1 MKKLNDIPK
10 KNIYEVPDGYFEK
23 LPGVIQSR
31 VAAKETI
38 QPSFIYHFR
47 YHIQVLVLAI
57 AMIGVWIFRTNI
69 KDDKNAEELLAS
81 VDTPSLIAYLEDVD
95 VTTDELLESFS
106 FSTEEVT
113 AIESDVYNI
122 DVDQNELDELLDEYS
137 FELNDF

>member
-10 KNIYEVPDGYFEK
+10 KNIYEVPDGYFDK

-38 QPSFIYHFR
+38 QPSFIYYFR

-106 FSTEEVT
+106 LSTEEVT

>member
-10 KNIYEVPDGYFEK
+10 KNIYEVPDGYFDK

-38 QPSFIYHFR
+38 QPSFIYYFR

-106 FSTEEVT
+106 LSTEEVT

-122 DVDQNELDELLDEYS
+122 DVDRS
-137 FELNDF
+137 ST